1 MGGLPTGQQSSTALL
16 EIRSA
21 GTLGTRPANPAINA
35 ITGITA
41 NSKVYI
47 NSLGQNYPN
56 PFYKVTNI
64 PFTISKVEKVNI
76 VLLDISGR
84 VVKVLVNASKN
95 AGSHTMTLHAGS
107 LRKGLYYYR
116 IQAGSFTAV
125 KKLIIW

>member
-1 MGGLPTGQQSSTALL
+1 M

-21 GTLGTRPANPAINA
+21 GTLGTRPANPAINT

-56 PFYKVTNI
+56 PFHKVTNI

-84 VVKVLVNASKN
+84 VVKVLVNASKDAGTHAVNFN
-95 AGSHTMTLHAGS
+95 AGSLT
-107 LRKGLYYYR
+107 KGIYYYR
-116 IQAGSFTAV
+116 IQAGDFTAV